1 MNAEAT
7 LRELDGMFTT
17 VVRTIE
23 PTAVNRNRKPSGTA
37 DQRVNDD
44 EP

>member
-7 LRELDGMFTT
+7 LRQLDGMFTT
-17 VVRTIE
+17 SIRTVE
-23 PTAVNRNRKPSGTA
+23 PTTENRNRKPSGTA

-44 EP
+44 ED